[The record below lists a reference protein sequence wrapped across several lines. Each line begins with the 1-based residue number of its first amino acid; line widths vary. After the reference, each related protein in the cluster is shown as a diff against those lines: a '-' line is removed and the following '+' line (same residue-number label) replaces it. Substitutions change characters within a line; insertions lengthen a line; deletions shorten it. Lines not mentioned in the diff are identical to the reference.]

1 MRIDARG
8 MHFKILNDHI
18 RGSQDQDI
26 LVENCDDSVTWATVF
41 AISEL
46 RCKESP
52 GTHWAHI

>member
-26 LVENCDDSVTWATVF
+26 LVRIVKDSVIWAMAF

-46 RCKESP
+46 RCKESL